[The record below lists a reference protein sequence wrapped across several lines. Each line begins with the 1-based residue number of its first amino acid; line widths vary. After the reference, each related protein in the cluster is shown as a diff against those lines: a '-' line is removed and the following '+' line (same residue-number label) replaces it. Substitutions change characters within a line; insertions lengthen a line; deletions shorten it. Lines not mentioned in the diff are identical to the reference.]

1 MLKEKDLVI
10 AVAKDVDAVGGKMYN
25 VGGYVR
31 DKILGRESKDIDV
44 ETHGITPTEFKSI
57 LSKYGEVDEVGASFG
72 VLMVKGFDVD
82 FTMPRT
88 ETKVGDGHK
97 GFDVSIDPFMGTL
110 KACRRRDFKFNA
122 IMEEVLTG
130 VIVDPFNGIA
140 ELKAGII
147 SHVDTNSFIED
158 PLRVF
163 RACQFA
169 SRFNFKISNDTLKLC
184 SQIDITSL
192 PRERVL
198 KELEKAILKSEK
210 PSIFFN
216 YLKKMNKLSPFFTEL
231 DNLTDNM
238 FDYVMNQVDKL
249 NNKTMESVLS
259 IICYYLIDVDK
270 FLNRFTNETNLIK
283 GITHNIN
290 TISSLSSDLNIVK
303 MRKFAYL
310 SLKKEKLIKDIVRAI
325 TSNEFYTLFEEVF
338 DLAIEDVKVPLVTS
352 KDLFEL
358 GYKPGKD
365 FGDKLKL
372 SMDLQINGFSKEE
385 ILKKIKGR

>member
-10 AVAKDVDAVGGKMYN
+10 AVAKDVDAIGGKMYN

-57 LSKYGEVDEVGASFG
+57 LSKYGEVDEIGASFG
-72 VLMVKGFDVD
+72 VLMVKGFDID

-88 ETKVGDGHK
+88 ETKVGEGHK

-110 KACRRRDFKFNA
+110 TACRRRDFKFNA
-122 IMEEVLTG
+122 VMEEVLTG
-130 VIVDPFNGIA
+130 AIVDHFDGIS
-140 ELKAGII
+140 ELKKGII
-147 SHVDTNSFIED
+147 SHVDTDSFIED

-169 SRFNFKISNDTLKLC
+169 SRFNFEISKETLDLC

-210 PSIFFN
+210 PSIFFYN
-216 YLKKMNKLSPFFTEL
+216 LKKMDKLKPFFNEL
-231 DNLTDNM
+231 GDLNDVM
-238 FDYVMNQVDKL
+238 FDYVISQIDKL
-249 NNKTMESVLS
+249 ENKSMESVLS
-259 IICYYLIDVDK
+259 IICYYIFDEDM
-270 FLNRFTNETNLIK
+270 FLSRFTNETNLIK
-283 GITHNIN
+283 NIKHNTYTITQ
-290 TISSLSSDLNIVK
+290 LSSDLDIVK
-303 MRKFAYL
+303 MKNFAYL
-310 SLKKEKLIKDIVRAI
+310 SLKKEDLMKDIVKAI
-325 TSNEFYTLFEEVF
+325 TSNEFYPLFEEVF
-338 DLAIEDVKVPLVTS
+338 NLAVEDVKVPLVTS
-352 KDLFEL
+352 KDLFKL

-372 SMDLQINGFSKEE
+372 AMKLQIEGLSKEE
-385 ILKKIKGR
+385 ILSKI